1 MAAEFRGIWG
11 KLGLRL
17 VVVSGLTEL
26 ILGNHFAK
34 LVRLSVMK
42 QFDLYMFSV
51 GECLKC
57 IKVIRKS
64 SNMHS

>member
-1 MAAEFRGIWG
+1 MAAELRGIWG
-11 KLGLRL
+11 KLSLRL
-17 VVVSGLTEL
+17 MVVSGVTEL
-26 ILGNHFAK
+26 IWGNDFAK

-57 IKVIRKS
+57 IKMIRKS
-64 SNMHS
+64 PNMHS